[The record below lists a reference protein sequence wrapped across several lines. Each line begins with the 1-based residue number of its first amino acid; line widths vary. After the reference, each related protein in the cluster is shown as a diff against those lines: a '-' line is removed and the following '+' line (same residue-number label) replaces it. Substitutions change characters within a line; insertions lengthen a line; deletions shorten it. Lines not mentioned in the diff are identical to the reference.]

1 MIAQLR
7 LDSQG
12 ATKFI
17 KRKCTGSLGADSN
30 VTVETQSAQLT
41 SLSRYKHA
49 CRENVAL
56 REGFYNYSRNR
67 AATHCNMH
75 GGTKFEIRNS
85 E

>member
-7 LDSQG
+7 LDPQG

-17 KRKCTGSLGADSN
+17 KRKCTGSLGADSD

-56 REGFYNYSRNR
+56 REGFFQGTVLPRT
-67 AATHCNMH
+67 ATCMA
-75 GGTKFEIRNS
+75 EQNS
-85 E
+85 K